1 MSSLAVFT
9 LTGYK
14 CCRAFVT
21 HAQLFVMCILC
32 ELIIH
37 ISLCVHTIESD
48 QPDEGQGKGM

>member
-21 HAQLFVMCILC
+21 HALLFVMCILC